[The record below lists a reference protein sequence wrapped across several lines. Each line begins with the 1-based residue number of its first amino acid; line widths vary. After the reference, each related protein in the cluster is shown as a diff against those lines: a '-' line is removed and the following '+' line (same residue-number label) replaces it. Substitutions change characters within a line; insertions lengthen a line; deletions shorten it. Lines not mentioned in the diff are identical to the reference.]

1 MVTDN
6 ILSWTNLRDN
16 SKIEYSF
23 PAEIYIYNKDK
34 DNKQVDTFG
43 CFYYHNGLATF
54 DNEPELYMRPVKITD
69 DTTLQQKINTFVYSQ
84 GYNYA
89 NVTTYPKLDV
99 VYGDN
104 LCLFNTPKENYTYLN
119 NYDGKSP
126 IYTRYWEN
134 YLNERYN
141 IQNKVV
147 TCYLTLTPKDWTDF
161 RFNRFIKIDGILYM
175 VNKIYDY
182 NIETTEPTKVDL
194 ITITDIKGYTE

>member
-1 MVTDN
+1 
-6 ILSWTNLRDN
+6 
-16 SKIEYSF
+16 
-23 PAEIYIYNKDK
+23 
-34 DNKQVDTFG
+34 
-43 CFYYHNGLATF
+43 
-54 DNEPELYMRPVKITD
+54 MRPVCISD
-69 DTTLQQKINTFVYSQ
+69 DTALQMGAYTFFYSQ
-84 GYNYA
+84 TFNSV

-99 VYGDN
+99 VYDNN

-161 RFNRFIKIDGILYM
+161 RFNRFIKIDGVLYI